1 MQKVLHHRDYKS
13 RKKPAFLPVSEKFE
27 IKWNAILYDTE
38 KNIIKLLMYKSDQV
52 IAKIEVEIEE
62 ELKEEDPNKFQQKIN
77 QLENKHANFRKV
89 LEKRRS
95 KTWQKFTAA
104 TKI

>member
-1 MQKVLHHRDYKS
+1 
-13 RKKPAFLPVSEKFE
+13 
-27 IKWNAILYDTE
+27 
-38 KNIIKLLMYKSDQV
+38 MYKSDQV

-62 ELKEEDPNKFQQKIN
+62 ELKEEDPNRFQQKIN

-95 KTWQKFTAA
+95 KTWQNFTAA